1 MCKELTVLVA
11 TALMLAMMLASA
23 GMDLKRRRRSVARP
37 RGLLL
42 ASAST
47 HNAVQVEN
55 CTSVRCQGT
64 LSGPS
69 YPQVEQ

>member
-1 MCKELTVLVA
+1 VRKKLTVLVA

-37 RGLLL
+37 RELLL
-42 ASAST
+42 ASARA

-55 CTSVRCQGT
+55 CTSVRCQGI
-64 LSGPS
+64 LSSP
-69 YPQVEQ
+69 

>member
-1 MCKELTVLVA
+1 VSKELTVLVA

-37 RGLLL
+37 RGLL
-42 ASAST
+42 ASART
-47 HNAVQVEN
+47 HNAVQVQN

-64 LSGPS
+64 LLSPS

>member
-1 MCKELTVLVA
+1 MSKELTVLVA

-23 GMDLKRRRRSVARP
+23 RMDLKRRRRSVARP

-42 ASAST
+42 ASSGT
-47 HNAVQVEN
+47 HNAVQVQT